1 MQELFQLVYQLL
13 DQHTCVIV
21 PSFGGFIA
29 NDKAATR
36 HEEKGS
42 FAPPTKE
49 VIFNHLLT
57 HNDGLL
63 AQELMKKENCTFE
76 QANQKIDSWT
86 KEITHTLSDQHS
98 LNVSD
103 WGRFTQTDGTLRFIQ
118 TKAFLTNKNS
128 FGLQEFY
135 FPKLIQSVENSNDE
149 KKLSEKAELN
159 NHSKRSLLHPFITGA
174 AIATLLMMV
183 SQPLQNEANTASFQP
198 STLLMDNLKLEVE
211 TKDKVINTLQSE
223 LSTYTKTPV
232 GYYLILADFSTETQ
246 AQQFIRLN
254 NLSDEFSSIQLL
266 SIGKR
271 FFVSVSSSLSK
282 EKLEEEKLSLRNSE
296 EMNWDEAYILSVT
309 KMGE

>member
-36 HEEKGS
+36 HEEKGC

-49 VIFNHLLT
+49 VIFNQLLT

-86 KEITHTLSDQHS
+86 QEITHTLSVQHS

-103 WGRFTQTDGTLRFIQ
+103 WGRFTQTDGTLRFVQ

-135 FPKLIQSVENSNDE
+135 FPKLIQSTENSNE
-149 KKLSEKAELN
+149 GKKTSEKVELN
-159 NHSKRSLLHPFITGA
+159 NHPKKSLLHPFITGA
-174 AIATLLMMV
+174 AIATLLMLI
-183 SQPLQNEANTASFQP
+183 SQPLQNETNTASFQP
-198 STLLMDNLKLEVE
+198 SALIMDNLKLEVE
-211 TKDKVINTLQSE
+211 SKDKVINTLQSE
-223 LSTYTKTPV
+223 LNTYTKTPV
-232 GYYLILADFSTETQ
+232 GYYLILADFNTGTQ
-246 AQQFIRLN
+246 AQQFIHLN
-254 NLSDEFSSIQLL
+254 NLSDEFDSIQVL

-282 EKLEEEKLSLRNSE
+282 EKLEEERLALRNSE
-296 EMNWDEAYILSVT
+296 EMNWEGAYILSVT